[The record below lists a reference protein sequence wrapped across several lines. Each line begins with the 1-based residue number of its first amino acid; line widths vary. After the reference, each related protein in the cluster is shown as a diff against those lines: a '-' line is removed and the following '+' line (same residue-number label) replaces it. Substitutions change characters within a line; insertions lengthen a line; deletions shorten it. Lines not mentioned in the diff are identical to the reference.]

1 MNIVFASNNN
11 GKLREVKAIL
21 SEYNVF
27 SLRDLNIDVDVIE
40 DCDTFYGNALKK
52 AREIYEIVKMPVI
65 SDDSGLCIEGLD
77 NFPGVLTHRFLGDD
91 ATDSDR
97 NNYLINETNKIDNR
111 KASFICEVV
120 YYDGVN
126 TLSSRGILEGVI
138 AKFAR
143 GDYGF
148 GFDKILE
155 LPNTKTVGELT
166 DDEKNEVS
174 ARKEALVKIKEKI
187 EGLK

>member
-1 MNIVFASNNN
+1 MEIVFASNNK
-11 GKLREVKAIL
+11 GKLKEIRAIL
-21 SEYNVF
+21 DDVKIV
-27 SLRDLNIDVDVIE
+27 SLGDLNIDIDVVE

-52 AREIYEIVKMPVI
+52 AREIYEVVGIPVI
-65 SDDSGLCIEGLD
+65 ADDSGLCIEGLD
-77 NFPGVLTHRFLGDD
+77 NFPGVLTHRFLGED
-91 ATDSDR
+91 ATDTDR
-97 NNYLINETNKIDNR
+97 NNYLISETNKIDNR
-111 KASFICEVV
+111 KASFICEIV

-166 DDEKNEVS
+166 DEEKNEVS

-187 EGLK
+187 RGLK